1 MATSSR
7 IGLQRTLIVAVL
19 LLAVLNLVQFQGR
32 DAKPQNA
39 ALGVEHR
46 IVSEPQRDPILDLTD
61 QEISD
66 LYFLL
71 LATTTRGL
79 RTGHFLGVQ
88 TLQNPLDV
96 WITQEIIHE
105 TKPDVILDIGT
116 HKGGSAALWA
126 VILEHVN
133 PDGQIISID
142 IEDKVT
148 TAKELPVVQRRVTFL
163 VGSSTD
169 PAIVAQV
176 KALTAGRKVMAILD
190 SLHTK
195 AHVKKEL
202 EAYSPLIPVGGYL
215 IVQDTVVDR
224 DDPAFRRVKQTQS
237 WSKNIVPGHGPGAAI
252 AAFLSE
258 RDDFEIDKS
267 RERYHATNNH
277 NGFLKRVK

>member
-1 MATSSR
+1 MITRSR
-7 IGLQRTLIVAVL
+7 PWLQPTLIVAVL
-19 LLAVLNLVQFQGR
+19 LLAVLNVIQLQGW
-32 DAKPQNA
+32 D
-39 ALGVEHR
+39 
-46 IVSEPQRDPILDLTD
+46 SESRRDPILDLSD

-71 LATTTRGL
+71 LATTTKGL
-79 RTGHFLGVQ
+79 RTGHFLGIQ

-96 WITQEIIHE
+96 WVTQEIIHE
-105 TKPDVILDIGT
+105 TKPDVILDIGS

-126 VILEHVN
+126 MILEHVN
-133 PDGQIISID
+133 PDGRIVSID

-148 TAKELPVVQRRVTFL
+148 TAKELPVVQRRVDFL

-169 PAIVAQV
+169 PAIVAKV
-176 KALTAGRKVMAILD
+176 KALTKGRKVMAILD

-195 AHVKKEL
+195 AHVMEEL
-202 EAYSPLIPVGGYL
+202 ALYSPMIPVGGYL

-224 DDPAFRRVKQTQS
+224 RDPTFARTKQS
-237 WSKNIVPGHGPGAAI
+237 REWSKPIVPGEGPGAAVED
-252 AAFLSE
+252 FLAK

-267 RERYHATNNH
+267 RERYHATNNY